1 VIAHSAEVLLKEL
14 LVSADRSADAG
25 GAGLI
30 SLKKHLDEWS
40 AADTNAALE
49 CYLSLLALFGKA
61 SARAG
66 DELGQELE
74 RKLANHKATLEKQ
87 ASDRALSAILASAH
101 RDVEAELSRWA
112 DQTVAQHQKNESD
125 LKEIISAMAKAMDSI
140 MARDERYKTEIGD
153 LTARLHS
160 ITTMNDLRRI
170 REAIVESA
178 HTLTACVE
186 RTADAGKE
194 TLTKLKAEMAEYRSR
209 LSNSEKLS
217 AIDPLTGL
225 ANRRRFEEQMEVRI
239 GAGHRFSL
247 ILIDLNGFKEVNDN
261 LGHLAGDEVL
271 KTVAARLRA
280 QFPSADLVAR
290 WGGDEFVVI
299 VTCSGDD
306 AEARVGRIRRT
317 PIAECRVRSGNQSV
331 NVSIHAAFG
340 VVEWNGREKSAE
352 LLARADDFMY
362 RSKQE
367 EKTHRTA

>member
-1 VIAHSAEVLLKEL
+1 MIRPGPGLLLKEL
-14 LVSADRSADAG
+14 LVSADRSAASEADV
-25 GAGLI
+25 I
-30 SLKKHLDEWS
+30 SLKKHLDHWS
-40 AADTNAALE
+40 AADCNTALQ
-49 CYLSLLALFGKA
+49 CYLSLLASFGKA
-61 SARAG
+61 TARAAEEPG
-66 DELGQELE
+66 EELE
-74 RKLANHKATLEKQ
+74 RKLASHRETLEKQ
-87 ASDRALSAILASAH
+87 TSDRGLSAILESAH

-112 DQTVAQHQKNESD
+112 DRAVERHQKNDAE
-125 LKEIISAMAKAMDSI
+125 LKEIIGAMAKAMDSI
-140 MARDERYKTEIGD
+140 MARDERYKTEVGD

-160 ITTMNDLRRI
+160 ITTMNDLTRI
-170 REAIVESA
+170 RDAIVESA

-186 RTADAGKE
+186 RTAEAGKE
-194 TLTKLKAEMAEYRSR
+194 ALTQLKAEMADYRAR

-239 GAGHRFSL
+239 CAGHHFSL
-247 ILIDLNGFKEVNDN
+247 ILIDLNGFKDVNDN

-271 KTVAARLRA
+271 RTVAARLRA

-306 AEARVGRIRRT
+306 AEARVNRIRRA

-340 VVEWNGREKSAE
+340 VVEWDGFEPGAD

-362 RSKQE
+362 RSKQA
-367 EKTHRTA
+367 EKGHCPA